1 MIWRPLALRYY
12 INYTPM
18 KTNIEPVPVLA
29 IGIDVS
35 KADLHIALDKNNR
48 SKAIIR
54 IKNSELTIKKF
65 ITEYTGNYSGK
76 IIMESTGDYH
86 ILSAVLFSEAGLDV
100 RVINPLLSSRYAQGN
115 IRKTKTDK
123 ADAWLL
129 AKIALIEPNLPPRF
143 NCSRS
148 EVNYRKKMKLLDTLS
163 DQITRLQV
171 ALKNY
176 ETTLGQLGIN
186 LSPAETELRG
196 TIKLLKKQ
204 KERLLKELGQTT
216 EINQDKILDQQRL
229 TDIPGIASH
238 TAAAVIT
245 IMSHGPATTAK
256 QWIAYMGLDIS
267 VRESGQW
274 KGRCK
279 LTKRGNSVLRRW
291 IYASA
296 WGAVMTNEKFKEYY
310 NYLKQQG
317 RHHFECLLIVARK
330 LLRIMFNL
338 LKTKTSFN
346 PALPLFEIAT

>member
-1 MIWRPLALRYY
+1 
-12 INYTPM
+12 M
-18 KTNIEPVPVLA
+18 KTNIEQSAVRA

-48 SKAIIR
+48 SKSIIR
-54 IKNSELTIKKF
+54 IKNSEQAIKKL
-65 ITEYTGNYSGK
+65 IAERLTDYSEK

-100 RVINPLLSSRYAQGN
+100 RVINPLLSARYAQGN

-129 AKIALIEPNLPPRF
+129 AKIALVEPDLPPKF
-143 NCSRS
+143 NCSRQ
-148 EVNYRKKMKLLDTLS
+148 EVNYRKKMRLLDTLS
-163 DQITRLQV
+163 DQITRLQT

-176 ETTLGQLGIN
+176 GDTLLQLGIN
-186 LSPAETELRG
+186 LSPAEAELKA
-196 TIKLLKKQ
+196 TIKLLKRQ
-204 KERLLKELGQTT
+204 KEQLLKELGQTA
-216 EINQDKILDQQRL
+216 EINSNKILDQERL
-229 TDIPGIASH
+229 VEIPGIAKH

-256 QWIAYMGLDIS
+256 QWIAYTGLDIS

-279 LTKRGNSVLRRW
+279 MTKRGNSVLRRW
-291 IYASA
+291 IYNSA

-310 NYLKQQG
+310 DHLKQQG

-330 LLRIMFNL
+330 LLRIMFSL
-338 LKTKTSFN
+338 LKSKTKFN
-346 PALPLFEIAT
+346 PELSLFEIAT

>member
-1 MIWRPLALRYY
+1 
-12 INYTPM
+12 M
-18 KTNIEPVPVLA
+18 KTNIEQSVVRA

-48 SKAIIR
+48 SKSIIR
-54 IKNSELTIKKF
+54 IKNSEIAIKEF
-65 ITEYTGNYSGK
+65 ITECLKDYSEK

-86 ILSAVLFSEAGLDV
+86 ILSAVLLSEAGLDV
-100 RVINPLLSSRYAQGN
+100 RVINPILSAKYAQGN

-129 AKIALIEPNLPPRF
+129 AKIALIEPDLPPRF
-143 NCSRS
+143 TCSRA
-148 EVNYRKKMKLLDTLS
+148 EVNYRKKMRLLDTLS
-163 DQITRLQV
+163 DQITRLQM

-176 ETTLGQLGIN
+176 GSTLLQLGIN
-186 LSPAETELRG
+186 LSPAEIEIKG

-204 KERLLKELGQTT
+204 KELLIAELGQVA
-216 EINQDKILDQQRL
+216 EINQDKILDQERL
-229 TDIPGIASH
+229 VEIPGIAKH
-238 TAAAVIT
+238 TAAAVIS
-245 IMSHGPATTAK
+245 IMSDGPATTAK
-256 QWIAYMGLDIS
+256 QWIAYTGLDIS
-267 VRESGQW
+267 VRESGEW

-296 WGAVMTNEKFKEYY
+296 WGAVMHNDKFKEYY
-310 NYLKQQG
+310 EYLKQQG

-338 LKTKTSFN
+338 LKTKNKFN
-346 PALPLFEIAT
+346 PDIPLFEVAT

>member
-1 MIWRPLALRYY
+1 
-12 INYTPM
+12 M
-18 KTNIEPVPVLA
+18 KTNIESVPLLA

-48 SKAIIR
+48 SKSIIR
-54 IKNSELTIKKF
+54 IKNSEEGIKKF
-65 ITEYTGNYSGK
+65 ITEDVSGYSGK

-100 RVINPLLSSRYAQGN
+100 RVINPLLSAKYAQGN

-123 ADAWLL
+123 ADARLL
-129 AKIALIEPNLPPRF
+129 AKIALVEPDLPPKF
-143 NCSRS
+143 NCSRQ
-148 EVNYRKKMKLLDTLS
+148 EVNYRKKMRLLDTLS

-176 ETTLGQLGIN
+176 QTTLSQLGIN
-186 LSPAETELRG
+186 LSPAETELKG

-204 KERLLKELGQTT
+204 KEQLLKELGQVTN
-216 EINQDKILDQQRL
+216 INQDKLVDHKHL
-229 TDIPGIASH
+229 VEIPGVAAH

-245 IMSHGPATTAK
+245 TMSNGPATTAK
-256 QWIAYMGLDIS
+256 QWIAYIGLDIS
-267 VRESGQW
+267 VRESGEW

-279 LTKRGNSVLRRW
+279 LTKRGNSILRRW
-291 IYASA
+291 VYASA
-296 WGAVMTNEKFKEYY
+296 WGAVMTNDKFKEYY
-310 NYLKQQG
+310 DHLRQQG

-338 LKTKTSFN
+338 LKTHSKFN
-346 PALPLFEIAT
+346 PALPLFEVAV

>member
-1 MIWRPLALRYY
+1 
-12 INYTPM
+12 M
-18 KTNIEPVPVLA
+18 KTNTTSAPVLA

-48 SKAIIR
+48 SKPIIR
-54 IKNSELTIKKF
+54 IKNSEQAIKKF
-65 ITEYTGNYSGK
+65 IMEHTDNYSGK

-100 RVINPLLSSRYAQGN
+100 RVINPLVSAKYAHGN

-123 ADAWLL
+123 ADARLL
-129 AKIALIEPNLPPRF
+129 AKIALIEPDLPPKF
-143 NCSRS
+143 NCSRA
-148 EVNYRKKMKLLDTLS
+148 EINYRKKMRLSDTLS
-163 DQITRLQV
+163 DQITRLQM

-176 ETTLGQLGIN
+176 GTTLGQMGIN
-186 LSPAETELRG
+186 LSPAEESLKG

-204 KERLLKELGQTT
+204 KQQLLKELGQAT
-216 EINQDKILDQQRL
+216 EINQDKILDQERL
-229 TDIPGIASH
+229 AQIPGVAKH
-238 TAAAVIT
+238 TAAAVINV
-245 IMSHGPATTAK
+245 MSNGPATTAK

-291 IYASA
+291 IYSSA
-296 WGAVMTNEKFKEYY
+296 WGAVNNDEKFKDYY
-310 NYLKQQG
+310 DYLKRQG

-338 LKTKTSFN
+338 LKTQTNFN
-346 PALPLFEIAT
+346 PELPLFETAA